1 MSRDPIGITCR
12 AEETVASFFLLLL
25 LLRIFLFPYL
35 TLRKN

>member
-25 LLRIFLFPYL
+25 LRIFLFPDL